1 MEGGV
6 SNPDYKAFVTSMAQ
20 RAPFTRYIYSQ
31 MFARNYTGGQ
41 LVYPLLYDFP
51 DDDNCL
57 DNIESTYM
65 LGDAIKVS
73 PVLTPKGKETT
84 FDSYFP

>member
-1 MEGGV
+1 
-6 SNPDYKAFVTSMAQ
+6 MAQ

-51 DDDNCL
+51 EDDNCL
-57 DNIESTYM
+57 ENIEDTYM
-65 LGDAIKVS
+65 LGNAIKVS
-73 PVLTPKGKETT
+73 PVLTAQGNETT